1 MKILAL
7 DPSGNFEE
15 GKGTTGWC
23 LLDENCKIQAVGQL
37 LAKDC
42 SGKEEHWLNHIKL
55 IDHLNPDFVVVED
68 YLLYASKSKTQI
80 NSRFETPRL
89 IGAIELHCWS
99 ENIPLRFQKA
109 SDVKIRFTDARLVQ
123 GNYISKS
130 NSRYYAAGV
139 MVSEHIRDSIRHGVY
154 FTKFK
159 LPKELKKNAPKVSA

>member
-23 LLDENCKIQAVGQL
+23 LLDEKCKIQAVGQL
-37 LAKDC
+37 LAKEC
-42 SGKEEHWLNHIKL
+42 NEKEEHWTNHIRL
-55 IDHLNPDFVVVED
+55 IDQLNPDFVVVED

-89 IGAIELHCWS
+89 IGAIELHCWDKG
-99 ENIPLRFQKA
+99 IPLRFQKA

-159 LPKELKKNAPKVSA
+159 LQKELEKQCKNG